1 MAASPHRPPPL
12 STSIPSPPV
21 LALSVGAVSLL
32 ILQSRV
38 RRLAFALPGSLC
50 LAYFAHLAGERVQ
63 IDDAAALRA
72 TYISRRDAAR
82 WDWRG
87 TAENFDGGGSGGGS
101 GGAPPSADEAAAVR
115 AHLRGLTR
123 NALPRVVPREARD
136 DAAHELL
143 AAAAA
148 EAAAAAATAD
158 APPLTGAG
166 AAR

>member
-1 MAASPHRPPPL
+1 
-12 STSIPSPPV
+12 
-21 LALSVGAVSLL
+21 
-32 ILQSRV
+32 
-38 RRLAFALPGSLC
+38 
-50 LAYFAHLAGERVQ
+50 
-63 IDDAAALRA
+63 
-72 TYISRRDAAR
+72 
-82 WDWRG
+82 
-87 TAENFDGGGSGGGS
+87 
-101 GGAPPSADEAAAVR
+101 VR